1 MVSFIN
7 DVIVEI
13 EREEGYDKVAEKV
26 VKRLVEDNLYVKLGK
41 CKWKIKKVGFL
52 EVVIK
57 LERIKIEKE
66 KMKAV
71 LDWLTSNKVK
81 DI

>member
-1 MVSFIN
+1 VSFIN

>member
-1 MVSFIN
+1 VSFIN

-26 VKRLVEDNLYVKLGK
+26 VKRLVEDNLYVKPGK